1 MDFTQITRFPMSN
14 MNKQRRMVLLVE
26 GADSPVRAKTAI
38 NLLRYCPEEVVAVL
52 DPPHAGQSTLQVLGI
67 ESGCPIIAELS
78 QAEVA
83 GANSVVVGVAP
94 SGGGLPEV
102 MRPAIKEA
110 LEKGWTVY
118 SGMHQFLAEDPEFGE
133 LAKKSGS
140 DIVDVRRNSHRTV
153 SSGNQLPEDQLRIL
167 TVGQDCSVGKMVVSL
182 EIARA
187 LELKHGKDARFLAT
201 GQTGILIAG
210 DGIPMDAVVGDFLNG
225 AAESLVL
232 KYRSNRILMIEG
244 QGALFHPRYSPVT
257 LGLMHGSQPQALIY
271 CMEAG
276 RDCYGGM
283 SVALPSMEAQI
294 QAYELIT
301 RPTRHTPV
309 IGIAV
314 NTRRLTEEKDA
325 REFIESIQSRMNLPV
340 TDVIRFG
347 TEPLVEAILTQERQT
362 LEG

>member
-1 MDFTQITRFPMSN
+1 MDFTQISRFPVNN

-78 QAEVA
+78 QTEGA

-102 MRPAIKEA
+102 MRPAIREA

-133 LAKKSGS
+133 LARRSGS
-140 DIVDVRRNSHRTV
+140 VIVDIRRNTHRKV
-153 SSGNQLPEDQLRIL
+153 SSGNQLLNDQLRVL

-182 EIARA
+182 ELARA
-187 LELKHGKDARFLAT
+187 LETKHGKDASFLAT

-232 KYRSNRILMIEG
+232 RYQHSRILMIEG

-283 SVALPSMEAQI
+283 QVALPSIESQI
-294 QAYELIT
+294 QAYELMA
-301 RPTRHTPV
+301 RPTQHTPV

-314 NTRRLTEEKDA
+314 NTRRLKEESEA
-325 REFIESIQSRMNLPV
+325 VEFIESMRARMNLPV

-347 TEPLVEAILTQERQT
+347 TEPLLKAILQMERQW